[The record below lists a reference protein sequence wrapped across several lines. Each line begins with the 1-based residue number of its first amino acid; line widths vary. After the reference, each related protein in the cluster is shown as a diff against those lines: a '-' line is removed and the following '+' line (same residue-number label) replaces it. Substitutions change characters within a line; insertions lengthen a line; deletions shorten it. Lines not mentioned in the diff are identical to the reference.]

1 MLGHDFHVTS
11 IFCLHCALY
20 QIRTWKLFDNG
31 KKFCPGK
38 NQKRKKVHGK
48 KEREKKKKKKNRP
61 KGESKSTIVSREEK
75 KFLCESEWY

>member
-61 KGESKSTIVSREEK
+61 KGIIQPREEK

>member
-31 KKFCPGK
+31 KNFAQGK
-38 NQKRKKVHGK
+38 IKSERKSILC
-48 KEREKKKKKKNRP
+48 ERE
-61 KGESKSTIVSREEK
+61 
-75 KFLCESEWY
+75 WY

>member
-31 KKFCPGK
+31 KKILP
-38 NQKRKKVHGK
+38 
-48 KEREKKKKKKNRP
+48 KEKSKAE
-61 KGESKSTIVSREEK
+61 ESP
-75 KFLCESEWY
+75 W